1 MQNLKILNK
10 KEIKKI
16 LNQLGEQYNI
26 SGLDLDYVFLE
37 DNEGK
42 LFLVNRD
49 IGKIDTEKL
58 RINSLGLYFGKIE
71 HNEVRLSIEGTQLIG
86 RGAKKNVAKINKEQA
101 DSWLGGNDVEVDD
114 KVEGFVILKYGEDF
128 LGAGRYKEG
137 LIINSVPKERRIKSV
152 I

>member
-16 LNQLGEQYNI
+16 LNQIDNQYNI
-26 SGLDLDYVFLE
+26 NKLDLDYVFLQ
-37 DNEGK
+37 NKEGR

-49 IGKIDTEKL
+49 VGNVEIEKL

-71 HNEVRLSIEGTQLIG
+71 RDEIRLSIEGSQLVG
-86 RGAKKNVAKINKEQA
+86 VMAKKNVVEINKEQA
-101 DSWLGGNDVEVDD
+101 NSWLQGNDV
-114 KVEGFVILKYGEDF
+114 KVGEKVAGFVILKYGNDF

-137 LIINSVPKERRIKSV
+137 NIINAVPKERRVNLV